1 MTDERMF
8 AMEER
13 EEIITLIDE
22 EGEHFD
28 FMLID
33 YFQVDN
39 LDYVVL
45 LPCGGSPAEFE
56 AEEYDGEDTE
66 PAEDAG
72 DAVIFRVIKGNNG
85 ETALH
90 TIEDE
95 DEWDKVVEI
104 ACERLLSLENWEE
117 SRPGE

>member
-8 AMEER
+8 AMEKR

-22 EGEHFD
+22 EGEQFD
-28 FMLID
+28 FMLLD

-39 LDYVVL
+39 LDYAVL
-45 LPCGGSPAEFE
+45 LPCGGNPAEFE
-56 AEEYDGEDTE
+56 AEEYDGEEAE

-85 ETALH
+85 ETTLH

-104 ACERLLSLENWEE
+104 ACERLLSLENQEE
-117 SRPGE
+117 SRPDE